1 MHSSRNSQKVTFHPM
16 KYVDTYEGEGRF
28 YKNYQ
33 SEGKETYIDILTVVS
48 CAPPKRFSKTCCLG
62 GRIIYHCLGGY
73 DNNLGED
80 SG

>member
-48 CAPPKRFSKTCCLG
+48 CAPP
-62 GRIIYHCLGGY
+62 
-73 DNNLGED
+73 
-80 SG
+80 

>member
-33 SEGKETYIDILTVVS
+33 REGKEIYIDILTVVS
-48 CAPPKRFSKTCCLG
+48 CAPLKDFQK
-62 GRIIYHCLGGY
+62 HAAWA
-73 DNNLGED
+73 EE
-80 SG
+80 